1 LLPAP
6 TTGPGAISA
15 FICSKSKERKMRT
28 YNCTQKQ
35 AIWQFFLLSAL
46 LFVLPLI
53 GPLPAFG
60 QADSRIEALREI
72 GKVFAQIADKARPA
86 VVQVLVE
93 KSATSYNLEIPNWPF
108 VQPHPG
114 YFGGPFDFGQGG
126 PFHRDDDSYYY
137 FFRPQ
142 EPPLRLPQPKSYQ
155 RCEGSG
161 FIVSKDGHIL
171 TTWHVVEGAK
181 TIKVKLADKRELEAK
196 IIGTDSETDIAVLR
210 IDADDLPFLELGD
223 SDALAVGDWVVAAN
237 SPFGLGHP
245 FSGGMV
251 TAKGRSGLGLAT
263 YEDFIQTD
271 VAITVGDGGGPLLNL
286 DGKVAGINVAVTDK
300 GPGGRVS
307 FAIPINTAK
316 FVYEQLIEHGMIER
330 GFLGVS
336 IQDVSPD
343 MAEALGL
350 KDAGGAVV
358 SQVVEDSAAEKAGI
372 KRHDVIVELNGL
384 PVTSANEL
392 RTRIALLKPGTQ
404 IEVILLRDGK
414 RVTFAVTL
422 GRRSPLR
429 QPVAAGPDVLKRLGF
444 TVEDLTPELA
454 EHLGYKGD
462 RGVVVTKVE
471 TGSEAERQG
480 ITAGTLILQVNRRPV
495 KNTGDFNRAVEQ
507 GGKKGVVL
515 LLVKDKH
522 YTRLVVL
529 QLK

>member
-1 LLPAP
+1 
-6 TTGPGAISA
+6 
-15 FICSKSKERKMRT
+15 MRT

-46 LFVLPLI
+46 LFVLPFI
-53 GPLPAFG
+53 SPLPAFG

-72 GKVFAQIADKARPA
+72 GKVFAQIAEKARPA

-126 PFHRDDDSYYY
+126 PFQCDDDSYYY

-171 TTWHVVEGAK
+171 TTGHVVEEAK

-223 SDALAVGDWVVAAN
+223 SDALAVGDWVVAVN

-372 KRHDVIVELNGL
+372 RRHDVIVELNGRS
-384 PVTSANEL
+384 VTSANEL

-429 QPVAAGPDVLKRLGF
+429 QPVAAGPDVLERLGF

-495 KNTGDFNRAVEQ
+495 KDTGDFNRAVEQ

-522 YTRLVVL
+522 YTRLVLL